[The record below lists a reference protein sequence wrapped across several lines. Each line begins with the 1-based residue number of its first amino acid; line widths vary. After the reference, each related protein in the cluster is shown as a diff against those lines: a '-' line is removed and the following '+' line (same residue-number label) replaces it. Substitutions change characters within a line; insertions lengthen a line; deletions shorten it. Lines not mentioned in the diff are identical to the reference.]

1 MAGVR
6 PDLDRQRAVG
16 VQERE
21 AVHTGSDDRRPGVD
35 LLREDLVD
43 PGASDAPG
51 RQVDRDL
58 VAGLGAG
65 QPEGQRFVGREEVVG

>member
-1 MAGVR
+1 M
-6 PDLDRQRAVG
+6 
-16 VQERE
+16 
-21 AVHTGSDDRRPGVD
+21 HTGIEDRRPGVD

-43 PGASDAPG
+43 PGAGDTRGPH
-51 RQVDRDL
+51 VDRDL